1 MKLSQTIAERN
12 KAAMEAEEH
21 GGFDQA
27 ISLYEQNI
35 KEPVADQFAYDRLM
49 ILYRKQ
55 KAYKEELRVIK
66 KGIQVFKEQAK
77 QVLKNNIARK
87 KNKSELEKLSNAFMK
102 GTGLIDKKG
111 NETHIPEPINKW
123 TKRQEVVEKKIKGK
137 KGR

>member
-1 MKLSQTIAERN
+1 MKLSQIIADRN
-12 KAAMEAEEH
+12 KSATEAEAQ
-21 GGFDQA
+21 GDFDKA

-35 KEPVADQFAYDRLM
+35 KEPVVEQFAYDRLM

-66 KGIQVFKEQAK
+66 KGIQVFKEQGK

-87 KNKSELEKLSNAFMK
+87 KNKTELEKLSNAFMK
-102 GTGLIDKKG
+102 GTGLIDRKG

-123 TKRQEVVEKKIKGK
+123 MKRQVVVEKRIKGK
-137 KGR
+137 

>member
-12 KAAMEAEEH
+12 KSAMEAEEQ
-21 GGFDQA
+21 GDFDQT
-27 ISLYEQNI
+27 ISFYEQNI

-55 KAYKEELRVIK
+55 KAYTEELRVIK
-66 KGIQVFKEQAK
+66 KGIQVFREQGK

-102 GTGLIDKKG
+102 GTGLIDRKG
-111 NETHIPEPINKW
+111 NVTHIPEPVNKW
-123 TKRQEVVEKKIKGK
+123 MKRQLVVEKKIKAK
-137 KGR
+137 